1 MSNKISFLIDLNN
14 KQAIQNINQIKTECK
29 KIPQATNKLW
39 DNQKLW
45 TNTFKIGGAGLA
57 LETITSA
64 FSSLQSIATTVFNAL
79 KIGFQE
85 ITQDENMTVLLNQ
98 FVKCQE
104 AAATLQNNLDH
115 LAANGIVSID
125 DLAKA
130 ASKLSLH
137 FGKNTTATTE
147 WTHIFAD
154 IAASGITSAD
164 TLANTF
170 SKVMA
175 NGYADSRAL
184 NQLQNVGIPII
195 KALADELEVASYK
208 VLELA
213 KNKEISAD
221 TYCAAVRRMHAEEF
235 DGLNAALSST
245 LSGTWDTLLAT
256 ATNTLGSIISQAT
269 QSKTAI
275 EQMND
280 AIAWLEKQGSGKT
293 LFSHYLKNV
302 DFSADTHLD
311 PFLTLLNTTSSLIA
325 GYKSDPELLAAQFN
339 QASII
344 NAEKWQIDPASI
356 SSMEDAKANISQLN
370 SALSDLNNQLVCLDA
385 LHQLDPASHTQT
397 FVTDWQK
404 RIFNAQAHL
413 KKYIALL
420 SDSSLLDP
428 FIQANKQRI
437 DEEQILAR
445 AAEKLPSL
453 TNRTLTTAGLNRN
466 TYQTRLN
473 SDLASLGLPEIT
485 TLEAYFHTLDSLK
498 VKYTQG
504 GITALTNDEVKIL
517 AKLGETENHFREMLR
532 IRDSLAGLT
541 KKEID
546 ANSTAI
552 TQAKNE
558 LTLLNAIL
566 SGDEKHITNLK
577 KQADIEAK
585 KAQLIRSGMNAQS
598 ADSYADAIIGA
609 KYDIEAKKQ
618 KDADA
623 KKNRQEAT
631 TYLNSTLDRTFAA
644 IRQTLTSTGHLGN
657 GFSSGLNLSASP
669 ATIASAITALT
680 AETKTANKHL
690 QTIATWTT
698 KNPTITPSTPRFL

>member
-14 KQAIQNINQIKTECK
+14 KQAIQNINQIKTECE
-29 KIPQATNKLW
+29 KIPQTTNKFW

-45 TNTFKIGGAGLA
+45 ANTFKIGGAGLA
-57 LETITSA
+57 LKAITSA
-64 FSSLQSIATTVFNAL
+64 FSTLQTLATPALNAL
-79 KIGFQE
+79 KTGFQE
-85 ITQDENMTVLLNQ
+85 ITQDENMTVLLAQ
-98 FVKCQE
+98 FTKCQD
-104 AAATLQNNLDH
+104 AAATLQGNLDN
-115 LAANGIVSID
+115 LAANGVVAID

-137 FGKNTTATTE
+137 FGKNTSATTE
-147 WTHIFAD
+147 WTRIFAD
-154 IAASGITSAD
+154 IAASGITTAD
-164 TLANTF
+164 TLANAF

-184 NQLQNVGIPII
+184 NTLQNIGIPII
-195 KALADELEVASYK
+195 KALADELDTASYK
-208 VLELA
+208 VIELA
-213 KNKEISAD
+213 KNKQISAD

-235 DGLNAALSST
+235 DGLNSALSST
-245 LSGTWDTLLAT
+245 LSGSWDTLLAT
-256 ATNTLGSIISQAT
+256 ATNALGTITAHTLNTISALTGTKSILNDIIGIFDNIANNNFNPFTTANPFLAGKLHPEWASKNAT
-269 QSKTAI
+269 LTPDALLAPITTATTEEEI
-275 EQMND
+275 K
-280 AIAWLEKQGSGKT
+280 AVK
-293 LFSHYLKNV
+293 
-302 DFSADTHLD
+302 THLD
-311 PFLTLLNTTSSLIA
+311 TL
-325 GYKSDPELLAAQFN
+325 YKELQTQFF
-339 QASII
+339 ALDY
-344 NAEKWQIDPASI
+344 AEKNNLFDPTTLEQTLTNLKAIDAT
-356 SSMEDAKANISQLN
+356 L
-370 SALSDLNNQLVCLDA
+370 
-385 LHQLDPASHTQT
+385 TQT
-397 FVTDWQK
+397 YRTYYKFTDK
-404 RIFNAQAHL
+404 NGTINNL
-413 KKYIALL
+413 TKTALL
-420 SDSSLLDP
+420 T
-428 FIQANKQRI
+428 ANK
-437 DEEQILAR
+437 EAAEQERTLHR
-445 AAEKLPSL
+445 AAEKIP
-453 TNRTLTTAGLNRN
+453 TIINRTLTTAGLNRN

-498 VKYTQG
+498 IKYTQG
-504 GITALTNDEVKIL
+504 GITALTNDEVKTL

-598 ADSYADAIIGA
+598 AASYASAIIGA
-609 KYDIEAKKQ
+609 KYDIEEKKR

-631 TYLNSTLDRTFAA
+631 TFLNSTLDRTFAA

-698 KNPTITPSTPRFL
+698 KNPSISPSGTPRFL

>member
-1 MSNKISFLIDLNN
+1 MSNQSAKFTFTADTQDVLKKLDEIKKHSANIQKNTAAAIPQTPF
-14 KQAIQNINQIKTECK
+14 KQAEK
-29 KIPQATNKLW
+29 KII
-39 DNQKLW
+39 D
-45 TNTFKIGGAGLA
+45 FGFA
-57 LETITSA
+57 LNGITAAANLISPV
-64 FSSLQSIATTVFNAL
+64 LDAL
-79 KIGFQE
+79 KAGFQDMLA
-85 ITQDENMTVLLNQ
+85 DENMTVLLAQ
-98 FVKCQE
+98 FTKCQE
-104 AAATLQNNLDH
+104 AATTLQANLDH
-115 LAANGIVSID
+115 LAANGVVAID

-147 WTHIFAD
+147 WTRIFAD

-164 TLANTF
+164 TLANTW

-175 NGYADSRAL
+175 NGFADSRAL

-195 KALADELEVASYK
+195 KALAAELDVASYK

-221 TYCAAVRRMHAEEF
+221 TYCAAIRRMHSEEF
-235 DGLNAALSST
+235 EGLNSALSST

-256 ATNTLGSIISQAT
+256 ATNTLGAIATQAT
-269 QSKTAI
+269 RSKTAI
-275 EQMND
+275 EQMNS
-280 AIAWLEKQGSGKT
+280 AIAWLESLGDGKG
-293 LFSHYLKNV
+293 LFSHYLAN
-302 DFSADTHLD
+302 LD
-311 PFLTLLNTTSSLIA
+311 PSQDASLNPFRTALNGISSLIA
-325 GYKSDPELLAAQFN
+325 NYKSDTELLAAQFN

-344 NAEKWQIDPASI
+344 NAEKWQIDPSSI
-356 SSMEDAKANISQLN
+356 SSMEDARAHISQLN
-370 SALSDLNNQLVCLDA
+370 TALSDLNNQLVCLDA
-385 LHQLDPASHTQT
+385 RLQLDPSQHTQK
-397 FVTDWQK
+397 FVTDWQE
-404 RIFNAQAHL
+404 RIFYAQAKL
-413 KKYIALL
+413 KKHIALL
-420 SDSSLLDP
+420 SDPSQLDP
-428 FIQANKQRI
+428 FIQANQQRKE
-437 DEEQILAR
+437 EEQTLAR
-445 AAEKLPSL
+445 AAEKIP
-453 TNRTLTTAGLNRN
+453 TIINRTLTTAGLNRN

-504 GITALTNDEVKIL
+504 GITALTNDEVKTL
-517 AKLGETENHFREMLR
+517 SKLGETENHFREMLR

-546 ANSTAI
+546 DNSTAI

-598 ADSYADAIIGA
+598 AASYASAIIGA

-631 TYLNSTLDRTFAA
+631 TFLNTTLDRTFAA

-669 ATIASAITALT
+669 ATIASAISALT

-698 KNPTITPSTPRFL
+698 KNPTITPSGTPRFL